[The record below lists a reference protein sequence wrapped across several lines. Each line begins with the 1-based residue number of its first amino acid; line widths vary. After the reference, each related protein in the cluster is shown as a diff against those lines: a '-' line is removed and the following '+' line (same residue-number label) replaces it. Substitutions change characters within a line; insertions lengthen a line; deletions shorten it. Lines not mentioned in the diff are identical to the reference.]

1 MIVPSYIKRIKPLR
15 EFLSFT
21 LTNPPKYWY
30 EIIIIWASNKD
41 EIEELIKEMNNQ
53 TITKSIRYFISHNDT
68 TVNRWFFFPHN
79 IKTEAILSIN
89 DDILFEC

>member
-1 MIVPSYIKRIKPLR
+1 MINGFTMIVPSYIKRIKPLR

-21 LTNPPKYWY
+21 LTNPPKYLY

-53 TITKSIRYFISHNDT
+53 TMTKSISYFISHNNA
-68 TVNRWFFFPHN
+68 TVNR
-79 IKTEAILSIN
+79 
-89 DDILFEC
+89 